1 MERSLGAVHAFLQ
14 VMDFA
19 TEADRSN
26 AVAAALT
33 VMLRNFWAGAK
44 PAILATAS
52 KSHAGKDTVLLFA
65 CGGTPHV
72 AVSYQSTDWALE
84 RSVVGAV
91 KNGPE
96 TGVLIVE
103 NARLGRRDR
112 QIASAFLERL
122 VTDPEP
128 LYFATGTGGPVRR
141 QNHLVLAISTNFG
154 TVSEDLLNRALPI
167 HLDPVGNVAD
177 RQPRIGNP
185 KLEYLPANRERIE
198 AELRGMVEKWKG
210 SGRPL
215 DLQARHP
222 FTDWARAVGG
232 ILKCNG
238 FTDFLG
244 NYSLR
249 RTADDP
255 VRKALGLLG
264 AARPGEWLRSDCWA
278 RLARNVGVV
287 KAVVGEHDRDTD
299 QGRAR
304 GIGVVLS
311 AHRDETF
318 EVETEEET
326 LRLKLERARRRFD
339 QGGPSTRY
347 RFAVV
352 GRTTAPEDGE
362 R

>member
-1 MERSLGAVHAFLQ
+1 MR
-14 VMDFA
+14 
-19 TEADRSN
+19 
-26 AVAAALT
+26 
-33 VMLRNFWAGAK
+33 
-44 PAILATAS
+44 
-52 KSHAGKDTVLLFA
+52 
-65 CGGTPHV
+65 GGPHH
-72 AVSYQSTDWALE
+72 
-84 RSVVGAV
+84 
-91 KNGPE
+91 PP
-96 TGVLIVE
+96 
-103 NARLGRRDR
+103 
-112 QIASAFLERL
+112 ASAFLERL

-141 QNHLVLAISTNFG
+141 KNHLVLAISTNFG

-167 HLDPVGNVAD
+167 HLDPVGDVAD
-177 RQPRIGNP
+177 RQSRIGNP
-185 KLEYLPANRERIE
+185 KLEYLPAHRERIE
-198 AELRGMVEKWKG
+198 AELRGMVEKWKE

-215 DLQARHP
+215 DLQVRHP
-222 FTDWARAVGG
+222 FSHWACVIGG
-232 ILKCNG
+232 ILRVNG

-304 GIGVVLS
+304 GVGVALS

-318 EVETEEET
+318 EVETEDER
-326 LRLKLERARRRFD
+326 LLLKLERARRRFAP
-339 QGGPSTRY
+339 GGPSTRY
-347 RFAVV
+347 RCAVV
-352 GRTTAPEDGE
+352 GRTPAPEDGE
-362 R
+362 G